1 MSDLDD
7 PTRNGDAPEA
17 SAILSAMD
25 AAFYAWAIPTDVLI
39 WSPGLPRSL
48 ADVGG
53 LATGAAWNAATDSE
67 AMTSR
72 HSAILGSTGR
82 DEGHGV
88 DYELEYPVR
97 VPGRDGPR
105 LVWIEDV
112 GRWHADGDGR
122 PVRACGMVRVVTGR
136 HEADQ
141 RLAIHSRSD
150 PATGTLNRA
159 RLLDTLEAMISD
171 ARRFQTSCGFLL
183 VAVENVGALD
193 DSPDELIAAVA
204 KRLRVSMRSGDAIGR
219 FSNTTFGLA
228 LASCTAQDLAVAARR
243 FMDAVHDEPVPTAA
257 GPIGVRVTCA
267 GIVAPRYAAGQVEM
281 VARVSETLAEVR
293 RKRRGGFAAYAP
305 SPERDEHRR
314 RNIRLAENLVA
325 ALHEERVFLAF
336 QPVVDARS
344 EAVEWHEALA
354 RLRDRDGA
362 THSISTYV
370 DAAEKLGLIHLLD
383 RRVLELV
390 IAALAT
396 HPDARIA
403 VNISAETM
411 GDAEWRE
418 HLVATFR
425 KRAGIAGRLLV
436 EITETAAPGDL
447 AEAAEFVAA
456 LQAAGVRVA
465 IDDFGAGQTS
475 FRALRALGVD
485 LVKIDGDF
493 IMDLAKSAED
503 RAFVRAI
510 TALARD
516 IGFTTVA
523 ERVEDTA
530 TAALLKEM
538 GADFLQGDL
547 YGTPGALPQTT
558 KWEMP
563 GEWWSRGEKNV
574 DG

>member
-1 MSDLDD
+1 MSDVDD
-7 PTRNGDAPEA
+7 PKPSGDAPEA

-25 AAFYAWAIPTDVLI
+25 AAFYAWAIPADRLT
-39 WSPGLPRSL
+39 WSPALPRSL
-48 ADVGG
+48 SG
-53 LATGAAWNAATDSE
+53 LGTPATGAAWNAATDPE

-72 HSAILGSTGR
+72 HSAVTGSTGR

-97 VPGRDGPR
+97 VPGRDGHR
-105 LVWIEDV
+105 LVWIEDI
-112 GRWHADGDGR
+112 GRWHADADGR
-122 PVRACGMVRVVTGR
+122 PVRAQGLVRVVTGR

-159 RLLDTLEAMISD
+159 RLLDTLDAMISD
-171 ARRFQTSCGFLL
+171 ARRFQTSCGFVL
-183 VAVENVGALD
+183 VAIENIGALD

-204 KRLRVSMRSGDAIGR
+204 KRLRASMRSGDALGR
-219 FSNTTFGLA
+219 FSNATFGLA
-228 LASCTAQDLAVAARR
+228 LANCTAPELAVAARR
-243 FMDAVHDEPVPTAA
+243 FMDAVHDEPVSTAA

-267 GIVAPRYAAGQVEM
+267 GIVAPRYAGGQVEM
-281 VARVSETLAEVR
+281 VARVSETLAEIR

-305 SPERDEHRR
+305 SPERDERRR
-314 RNIRLAENLVA
+314 RNIRLAEDLVA

-336 QPVVDARS
+336 QPVVDAAT
-344 EAVEWHEALA
+344 EQVAWHEALA
-354 RLRDRDGA
+354 RLRDGDGA
-362 THSISTYV
+362 THSISAYV

-390 IAALAT
+390 ITALQA
-396 HPDARIA
+396 HPSARVA

-425 KRAGIAGRLLV
+425 KRPGIAGRLLV

-456 LQAAGVRVA
+456 LRAAGVRVA

-493 IMDLAKSAED
+493 VTDLAASVED

-510 TALARD
+510 TTLARD
-516 IGFTTVA
+516 IGFATVA
-523 ERVEDTA
+523 ERVEDPA

-538 GADFLQGDL
+538 GADYLQGDL
-547 YGTPGALPQTT
+547 FGTPGPLPKT
-558 KWEMP
+558 
-563 GEWWSRGEKNV
+563 
-574 DG
+574 